1 MDNKYKYSI
10 VVTLIIL
17 IVVGVNCYLYYDNSN
32 RVKQIE
38 DSYNRTMYDAVM
50 VGFMYGA
57 TFYTSLNVTYNQSE
71 RDNLEQY
78 IANTSYKECYDS
90 KDFWDCLSYATLEYE
105 ANKADGLGMRLNE

>member
-1 MDNKYKYSI
+1 MENNKLYISIALVVILLLGMNGYQYYS
-10 VVTLIIL
+10 
-17 IVVGVNCYLYYDNSN
+17 NHQN
-32 RVKQIE
+32 VKQIE

-57 TFYTSLNVTYNQSE
+57 TFHTSLNVTYNQSE

-105 ANKADGLGMRLNE
+105 SNKADRIGRDINN

>member
-10 VVTLIIL
+10 AVIL
-17 IVVGVNCYLYYDNSN
+17 IVSLVTVNCYQYYSN
-32 RVKQIE
+32 QHNIEQIE